1 MQQAAHVTG
10 GIYLKPKH
18 PAALLQYLQVG
29 IVRCWQSTRPAHC
42 NHWALSSL
50 ICYMSFSMVLHSLAP
65 ACALLPHLQFNS
77 AMAVPADL
85 LCG

>member
-29 IVRCWQSTRPAHC
+29 VMCCWHCTRPAGSAPVDAVEPHK
-42 NHWALSSL
+42 
-50 ICYMSFSMVLHSLAP
+50 SFSMMLQSMAP
-65 ACALLPHLQFNS
+65 ACALLPHLRPNS

-85 LCG
+85 FCS